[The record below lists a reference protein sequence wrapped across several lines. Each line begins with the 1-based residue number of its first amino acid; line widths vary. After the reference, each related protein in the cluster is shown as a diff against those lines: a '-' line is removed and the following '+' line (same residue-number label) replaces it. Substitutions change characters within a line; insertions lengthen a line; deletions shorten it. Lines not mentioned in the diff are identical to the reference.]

1 MMRNKEKQTSI
12 FLLVPPESGN
22 VGCGSKNSHHLKE
35 WQARMMQR
43 GEPGLRAKQVRVFR
57 E

>member
-35 WQARMMQR
+35 WQARTMQR